1 MKMSK
6 LATLVGAG
14 LLSLSTAQASLLYKI
29 SGNEMQEPSYL
40 FGTIHLICAEDFK
53 VAESTQA
60 ALQESDRVI
69 LELDMDDAEAMQ
81 AMQTKLMDPEGNKI
95 SAHLSED
102 QQAMLDA
109 FLMNNFGAGLAAFDG
124 MRPFILSTMVMTTQM
139 GCAQQMSFE
148 GYFVQQAMG
157 QGKSVDGLETVD
169 FQFGVFEQIPHQEQV
184 QWLIESL
191 EQPDKAKEEF
201 AKMLELYLAEDSQ
214 GLYDMIAGMDA
225 YAEYTELLLDNR
237 NRDWQTKLDAELQAE
252 GSEFIAVGAGHL
264 GGEAGVV
271 QLLRDLGYDVE
282 PIATSAE

>member
-1 MKMSK
+1 MKMAK
-6 LATLVGAG
+6 LATLIGAG
-14 LLSLSTAQASLLYKI
+14 ILSLSSAQASLLYKV
-29 SGNEMQEPSYL
+29 SGKDMQEPSYL

-53 VAESTQA
+53 VHKPTQA
-60 ALQESDRVI
+60 ALQAADRVI
-69 LELDMDDAEAMQ
+69 LELDMDDAQAMQ
-81 AMQTKLMDPEGNKI
+81 AMQTKLMDPAGNKI
-95 SAHLSED
+95 SAHLNDE
-102 QQAMLDA
+102 QQAMLDS

-139 GCAQQMSFE
+139 GCAQQMSYE
-148 GYFVQQAMG
+148 GYFVQQAMA
-157 QGKSVDGLETVD
+157 QGKAVDGLETVD

-184 QWLIESL
+184 QWLMESL
-191 EQPDKAKEEF
+191 EQPEKAKEEF
-201 AKMLELYLAEDSQ
+201 AKMLKLYLAEDSQ
-214 GLYDMIAGMDA
+214 GLYEMIAGMDA

-237 NRDWQTKLDAELQAE
+237 NRDWQSKLDAEFQAE